1 MNIESSLVILFTL
14 ISVTFTNEV
23 TAQNNE
29 AYSQSKT
36 FFDVDMPPDF
46 WISCVYG
53 CEENTVDYAD
63 YKISYQDTLN
73 YITTSSYNLGRTACS
88 SVQECFEEQL
98 LAWSE
103 TINITYKLQKN
114 NWFVISGIGKN
125 SGNIFYLKG
134 YYGVKYFSN
143 IKFVYPQEVKNELE
157 DYVSEISKSFSGN

>member
-1 MNIESSLVILFTL
+1 MNIKSSLVILFTIVL
-14 ISVTFTNEV
+14 VTFTNEL

-29 AYSQSKT
+29 ACSQSKT
-36 FFDVDMPPDF
+36 FFYVDTPSDF
-46 WISCVYG
+46 SISCVYG
-53 CEENTVDYAD
+53 CEENTMDYAD

-73 YITTSSYNLGRTACS
+73 YITTSSYNLERIPCT
-88 SVQECFEEQL
+88 SVKECFEEQL

-134 YYGVKYFSN
+134 YYGVKYFSK
-143 IKFVYPQEVKNELE
+143 IKFVYPQEIKNELK

>member
-1 MNIESSLVILFTL
+1 MIENKKMNIKFSLVILFTL

-29 AYSQSKT
+29 AYSQSKI
-36 FFDVDMPPDF
+36 FFNVDMPPDF

-73 YITTSSYNLGRTACS
+73 YITTSSYDLGRTACS
-88 SVQECFEEQL
+88 SVKECFEEQL

-103 TINITYKLQKN
+103 TINITYQLHTTFFIKDRFKA
-114 NWFVISGIGKN
+114 FYTYCFT
-125 SGNIFYLKG
+125 NI
-134 YYGVKYFSN
+134 N
-143 IKFVYPQEVKNELE
+143 
-157 DYVSEISKSFSGN
+157 